1 MGQSDYF
8 TPKSVEE
15 AISLLSE
22 YGEKAKII
30 AGGTDSLVRMKKGET
45 PPDLFINIGEIK
57 GLDYI
62 QYDEEGGLRIGAR
75 TPIRSIVNSS
85 LIKDRF
91 GVLAHAAA
99 TLGTPTIRR
108 QATIGGNLCNAAPSA
123 DMAPALMVL
132 GAHVQMQGG
141 DSQRTMPIEDFFT
154 GPGQTRLSSNEILL
168 EIHVPK
174 PLPNSDAIYLKQTR
188 SQGADLAIVGVAAS
202 MIMDGEVIK
211 DVKIAL
217 GAVAP
222 TPIRAKRA
230 EEILKGKK
238 PDDKILAACG
248 EAASLESSPIDD
260 VRGSAAYRKKL
271 VKVLVKR
278 AIKEITELEE

>member
-1 MGQSDYF
+1 MGQSEYF

-22 YGEKAKII
+22 YGEKAEII
-30 AGGTDSLVRMKKGET
+30 AGGTDSLVRMKKGDT
-45 PPDLFINIGEIK
+45 PPDLFINIREIQ

-62 QYDEEGGLRIGAR
+62 RYEDKDGLRIGAR
-75 TPIRSIVNSS
+75 TSIHSIVNSS
-85 LIKDRF
+85 LIKEKF
-91 GVLAHAAA
+91 GIIAHAAA

-123 DMAPALMVL
+123 DMAPPLIVL
-132 GAHVQMQGG
+132 GAQLKIQGG
-141 DSQRTMPIEDFFT
+141 NGQKGMPVENFFT
-154 GPGQTRLSSNEILL
+154 GPGQTRLNRNEILT
-168 EIHVPK
+168 EIQI
-174 PLPNSDAIYLKQTR
+174 PNPMPSSTAVYLKQTR

-202 MIMDGEVIK
+202 VIMDGEVIK

-222 TPIRAKRA
+222 TPIRAKKA
-230 EEILKGKK
+230 EEILKGKS
-238 PDDKILAACG
+238 PGDNLLDACG
-248 EAASLESSPIDD
+248 ESALLESSPIDD
-260 VRGSAAYRKKL
+260 VRSSAAYRKKL

-278 AIKEITELEE
+278 AIKQITELEE